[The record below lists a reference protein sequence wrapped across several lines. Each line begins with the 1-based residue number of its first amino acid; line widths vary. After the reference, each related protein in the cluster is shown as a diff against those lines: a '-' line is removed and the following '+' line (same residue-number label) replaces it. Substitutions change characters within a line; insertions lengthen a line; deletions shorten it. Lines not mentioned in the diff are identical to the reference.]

1 MSVVINTNIPS
12 ISAARSLSATRT
24 DLEQAME
31 RLSSGKRLNGAKDD
45 AAGMSVVTRM
55 KAQIT
60 SLNQAVRN
68 ANDGISLLATYDGAA
83 DEIEDILIRMRELAT
98 LAQNETYS
106 LSDARNA
113 NLEFQA
119 LRNEVDRISS
129 KTKFNGSLDV
139 SVSGATTRYSFQV
152 GFNGGD
158 AVEGTLGSLEI
169 SALTGAV
176 GSSLTRGIT
185 AVDVKSGTAAVLGS
199 AFQNTTVDASALASL
214 SGAAG
219 TITSFNNVA
228 DYSQFANH
236 ASQAV
241 VYLDKGLSNLNV
253 NRATVG
259 AQINRL
265 EHTVSN
271 LMNVVQRTEEARSR
285 IEDAD
290 FATESAALARANVL
304 VQAGSAMLAQAN
316 QNPQYV
322 LALLRS

>member
-1 MSVVINTNIPS
+1 MGVVINTNISS
-12 ISAARSLSATRT
+12 ISAARSLAGTRA

-31 RLSSGKRLNGAKDD
+31 RLSSGKRINGAKDD

-98 LAQNETYS
+98 LAQNETYAV
-106 LSDARNA
+106 SDARNA

-129 KTKFNGSLDV
+129 KTKFNGTLDL
-139 SVSGATTRYSFQV
+139 SSGAGATTYSFQV

-158 AVEGTLGSLEI
+158 AVAGTLGSLQM

-176 GSSLTRGIT
+176 GSQLTRGLT
-185 AVDVKSGTAAVLGS
+185 AYDIGSTAAAQAS
-199 AFQNTTVDASALASL
+199 AFGATSPDASTIIGVGTGGYS
-214 SGAAG
+214 AG
-219 TITSFNNVA
+219 DTVTLA

-241 VYLDKGLSNLNV
+241 DYLDKGLSNLNV

-322 LALLRS
+322 LALLRG

>member
-1 MSVVINTNIPS
+1 
-12 ISAARSLSATRT
+12 
-24 DLEQAME
+24 
-31 RLSSGKRLNGAKDD
+31 
-45 AAGMSVVTRM
+45 
-55 KAQIT
+55 
-60 SLNQAVRN
+60 
-68 ANDGISLLATYDGAA
+68 
-83 DEIEDILIRMRELAT
+83 
-98 LAQNETYS
+98 
-106 LSDARNA
+106 
-113 NLEFQA
+113 
-119 LRNEVDRISS
+119 
-129 KTKFNGSLDV
+129 
-139 SVSGATTRYSFQV
+139 V

-158 AVEGTLGSLEI
+158 AVQGTLGSLEI

-185 AVDVKSGTAAVLGS
+185 AVDIKSSQASDPAVAS
-199 AFQNTTVDASALASL
+199 AFGATDVDQSALASL

-219 TITSFNNVA
+219 TITSFNNTA
-228 DYSQFANH
+228 DFSQFANH